1 MKVAEFAI
9 RKWQLTLVLFALL
22 IALGY
27 SALTSIPRAV
37 DPHFPLPVV
46 VVIAGQPGAD
56 AAEVE
61 QTIVKPIEEIMQGLE
76 DVEEINSTSNDGS
89 AVIRAQFDWSGDPDQ
104 YFNDAVRE
112 ITAIRSRLPADLAR
126 LEFRKA
132 RTTNAAVVQ
141 IALVSKG
148 ASWRRMDKYAQD
160 ISEAFSRFQNVRATE
175 IAGLPQPEITVAIKP
190 GRLAELR
197 LPASNIVDA
206 LRLGGADVAGGG
218 VTSGAR
224 RYSVEAGGAFRD
236 LDTIRNLPLR
246 SNDGS
251 TLRLSEVADITWG
264 AEEARSRLSHNGERA
279 IFITAN
285 QKAGTDATRLRDELL
300 VELERQR
307 QFLPPDIEAV
317 LQFDQSRDISKRLKE
332 LTRDFLLALFLV
344 AITLLPLGLRAA
356 SIVMVSIPLSLASGL
371 LAINSIGFNLS
382 QLVVGGFILSLGLL
396 VDDSIV
402 VVENIA
408 RHLRMGK
415 SRAQAAIDATGEIS
429 AAVLGSTGVLVFA
442 FLPMFFLPGGAGQF
456 TKSFIGT
463 IVATVIA
470 SMIISL
476 TIIPFLASRI
486 LRRDA
491 DPEGNAV
498 LKWLMRN
505 IERFY
510 KPLLHKALGAPHR
523 TVWGA
528 LAITLGAF
536 LLVPVLGFSL
546 FPNADASYFRV
557 TIDAEQGA
565 SLDQTGKIVAEV
577 SAILAEES
585 SIKVRAEN
593 VGRRNPSVFYNI
605 LDTAEFPGSGEVLA
619 IMDAWEGQKS
629 MRMVERLRAKFDAI
643 PGARVKLVLFM
654 NGAPINAPVE
664 FRAVGPDLNKLK
676 ILAGQVEAALIKIPG
691 ARDVVNPVATDR
703 IELDMRLDD
712 GKAALLDIPAGAP
725 RRAIRLAL
733 NGERGGT
740 FRDNEGDSYPVTVR
754 LPFKDTQSIS
764 ALDQIYVASR
774 SGQPVSLGEIT
785 SPTLISVPP
794 VIRRRNLERVV
805 EISAQ
810 VQPGVLPAKVTQEA
824 KAEIDKIKLEPGYSV
839 SVGGESEK
847 IDETV
852 SGFGPIILMAVFCI
866 FAILVAEFGRF
877 KEALVVAGVVPLGTF
892 GGLIGLFVTG
902 NNLSFLAI
910 IGFIALV
917 GIEIKN
923 SILLV
928 DFTSQLRREGIAL
941 LDAIERAGEVRFLPV
956 LLTSVTAIGGLL
968 PLALFGGSL
977 YGPLAIVLIGG
988 LISSTLLSRI
998 VTPAMYLLVVRG
1010 DEKKRLRAEVQGQQG
1025 QAIPNVT

>member
-1 MKVAEFAI
+1 MKIAEIAI
-9 RKWQLTLVLFALL
+9 RKWQLTLVLFTLL

-46 VVIAGQPGAD
+46 VVLAGQPGAD
-56 AAEVE
+56 AAEIE

-126 LEFRKA
+126 LEFRKV

-141 IALVSKG
+141 IALVSKT

-160 ISEAFSRFQNVRATE
+160 ISEAFSRFQDVRATE
-175 IAGLPQPEITVAIKP
+175 TAGLPQPEITVAIDS
-190 GRLAELR
+190 GRLSELR
-197 LPASNIVDA
+197 LPATTIVDA
-206 LRLGGADVAGGG
+206 LRAGGADVAGGS

-224 RYSVEAGGAFRD
+224 RFSVEAGGAFRD
-236 LDTIRNLPLR
+236 LETIRNLPLR
-246 SNDGS
+246 SNDG
-251 TLRLSEVADITWG
+251 TVLRLSDVANVAWG
-264 AEEARSRLSHNGERA
+264 AEEARSRLSHNGQRA
-279 IFITAN
+279 IFISAN
-285 QKAGTDATRLRDELL
+285 QKAGTDATRLRDRLL
-300 VELERQR
+300 VELDRQR

-317 LQFDQSRDISKRLKE
+317 VQFDQSRDISKRLRE
-332 LTRDFLLALFLV
+332 LARDFLLALLLV
-344 AITLLPLGLRAA
+344 GLTLLPLGLRAA
-356 SIVMVSIPLSLASGL
+356 AIVMVSIPLSLASGL
-371 LAINSIGFNLS
+371 LAIYAIGFNLS
-382 QLVVGGFILSLGLL
+382 QLVVAGFILSLGLL

-402 VVENIA
+402 VIENIS

-415 SRAQAAIDATGEIS
+415 SRAQAAIDATGEIGP
-429 AAVLGSTGVLVFA
+429 AVLGSTGVLVFA

-463 IVATVIA
+463 IVATVMA
-470 SMIISL
+470 SMVISL

-486 LRRDA
+486 LKRDA
-491 DPEGNAV
+491 DPEGNR
-498 LKWLMRN
+498 LLRWLMHN

-510 KPLLHKALGAPHR
+510 RPLLHRGLSAPHR

-528 LAITLGAF
+528 LAVTVGAF

-546 FPNADASYFRV
+546 FPNADTSYFRV

-565 SLDQTGKIVAEV
+565 SLDETGRIVRQV
-577 SAILAEES
+577 SAILAKEPA
-585 SIKVRAEN
+585 IKVRAEN

-605 LDTAEFPGSGEVLA
+605 LETSEFTGIGEVLA
-619 IMDAWEGQKS
+619 VMDTWEGQKS
-629 MRMVERLRAKFDAI
+629 MRMVERLRAKFDEI
-643 PGARVKLVLFM
+643 PGARIKLVLFM

-664 FRAVGPDLNKLK
+664 FRAVGPDLDKLK
-676 ILAGQVEAALIKIPG
+676 ILALKVETALNKVPG
-691 ARDVVNPVATDR
+691 ARDIVNPVATDR
-703 IELDMRLDD
+703 IELDMQLDE

-740 FRDNEGDSYPVTVR
+740 YRDSEGDSYPVTVR
-754 LPFKDTQSIS
+754 LPLDENQPIS
-764 ALDQIYVASR
+764 ALDRVYVASR
-774 SGQPVSLGEIT
+774 SGQPVSLREI
-785 SPTLISVPP
+785 SNPTLISVPP

-805 EISAQ
+805 EVTAQ
-810 VQPGVLPAKVTQEA
+810 VQPGVLPAKVTQLA
-824 KAEIDKIKLEPGYSV
+824 KTEIDKIKLEPGYSI
-839 SVGGESEK
+839 STGGESEK
-847 IDETV
+847 IDETL
-852 SGFGPIILMAVFCI
+852 SGFGPVVLMAVFCI

-892 GGLIGLFVTG
+892 GGLVALLITG
-902 NNLSFLAI
+902 NNLSFLAV
-910 IGFIALV
+910 IGFIALI

-928 DFTSQLRREGIAL
+928 DFTSQLRREGMEL
-941 LDAIERAGEVRFLPV
+941 LAAIERAGEVRFLPV

-988 LISSTLLSRI
+988 LISSTVLSRI

-1010 DEKKRLRAEVQGQQG
+1010 DDRKSRAMPEGNAG
-1025 QAIPNVT
+1025 YER

>member
-1 MKVAEFAI
+1 MKIAEIAI

-56 AAEVE
+56 AAEIE
-61 QTIVKPIEEIMQGLE
+61 QTIVKPIEEIIQGLE

-126 LEFRKA
+126 LEFRKLK
-132 RTTNAAVVQ
+132 TTNAAVVQ
-141 IALVSKG
+141 IALVSKT

-160 ISEAFSRFQNVRATE
+160 ISEAFSRFKDVRATE
-175 IAGLPQPEITVAIKP
+175 IAGLPRPEITVAIDA

-197 LPASNIVDA
+197 LPATIIVDA
-206 LRLGGADVAGGG
+206 LRSGGADIAGGT

-224 RYSVEAGGAFRD
+224 QFSVEAGGAFRD
-236 LDTIRNLPLR
+236 LEAIRNLPLR
-246 SNDGS
+246 SNEG
-251 TLRLSEVADITWG
+251 TILRLSDVATVAWG
-264 AEEARSRLSHNGERA
+264 AEETRTRLSHNGQRA

-285 QKAGTDATRLRDELL
+285 QKEGTDATRLRDKLL
-300 VELERQR
+300 VELDRQR

-317 LQFDQSRDISKRLKE
+317 LQFDQSRDITKRLRE
-332 LTRDFLLALFLV
+332 LARDFTLALLLV
-344 AITLLPLGLRAA
+344 ALTLLPLGLRAA
-356 SIVMVSIPLSLASGL
+356 AVVMVSIPLSLASGL
-371 LAINSIGFNLS
+371 LAIYVIGFNLS
-382 QLVVGGFILSLGLL
+382 QLVVAGFILSLGLL

-402 VVENIA
+402 VIENIS

-415 SRAQAAIDATGEIS
+415 SRAQAAIDATGEIGP
-429 AAVLGSTGVLVFA
+429 AVLGSTGVLVFA

-456 TKSFIGT
+456 VQSFIGT

-470 SMIISL
+470 SMVISL

-486 LRRDA
+486 LQRNA
-491 DPEGNAV
+491 EAEGNAV
-498 LKWLMRN
+498 LRWLMHN

-510 KPLLHKALGAPHR
+510 RPLLHRGLNAPRR

-528 LAITLGAF
+528 LAITIGAF
-536 LLVPVLGFSL
+536 ALVPVLGFSL
-546 FPNADASYFRV
+546 FPNADTSYFRV
-557 TIDAEQGA
+557 TVDAEQGA
-565 SLDQTGKIVAEV
+565 SLDETGRIVRQV
-577 SAILAEES
+577 SAILAKEPT
-585 SIKVRAEN
+585 IKVRAEN
-593 VGRRNPSVFYNI
+593 VGRRNPSVFYNT
-605 LDTAEFPGSGEVLA
+605 LDTAEFTGAGEVLA
-619 IMDAWEGQKS
+619 VMDAWEGQKS
-629 MRMVERLRAKFDAI
+629 MRMVEQLRAKFDTI
-643 PGARVKLVLFM
+643 PGARIKLVLFM

-664 FRAVGPDLNKLK
+664 FRAVGPDLDKLK
-676 ILAGQVEAALIKIPG
+676 ILAAQVETALNKVPG
-691 ARDVVNPVATDR
+691 ARDIVNPVATDR
-703 IELDMRLDD
+703 IELDMRLDES
-712 GKAALLDIPAGAP
+712 KAALLDIPVGAP

-740 FRDNEGDSYPVTVR
+740 FRDSEGDSYPVTVR
-754 LPFKDTQSIS
+754 LPLNNVQPIS
-764 ALDQIYVASR
+764 ALDQVYVASR
-774 SGQPVSLGEIT
+774 SGQPVSLGEI
-785 SPTLISVPP
+785 SNPTLISVPP
-794 VIRRRNLERVV
+794 VIRRHDLERVV
-805 EISAQ
+805 EVTAQ
-810 VQPGVLPAKVTQEA
+810 VQPGVLPSKVTKLA

-847 IDETV
+847 IDETI
-852 SGFGPIILMAVFCI
+852 SGFGPIILMAIFCI

-892 GGLIGLFVTG
+892 GGLLALLVTG

-928 DFTSQLRREGIAL
+928 DFTSQLRREGMEL
-941 LDAIERAGEVRFLPV
+941 LAAIERAGEVRFLPV

-968 PLALFGGSL
+968 PLALFGGGL
-977 YGPLAIVLIGG
+977 YSPLAIVLIGG
-988 LISSTLLSRI
+988 LISSTVLSRI

-1010 DEKKRLRAEVQGQQG
+1010 DDRKAKAMPEGNTPYEPQ
-1025 QAIPNVT
+1025 

>member
-1 MKVAEFAI
+1 MKIAELAI

-46 VVIAGQPGAD
+46 VVLAGQPGAD
-56 AAEVE
+56 AAEIE

-76 DVEEINSTSNDGS
+76 DLEEINSTSNDGS

-126 LEFRKA
+126 LEFRKV

-141 IALVSKG
+141 IALVSKT

-160 ISEAFSRFQNVRATE
+160 ISEAFSRFQDVRATE
-175 IAGLPQPEITVAIKP
+175 TAGLPQPEITVAIDS

-197 LPASNIVDA
+197 LPATTVVDA
-206 LRLGGADVAGGG
+206 LRSGGAEIAGGA

-224 RYSVEAGGAFRD
+224 RFSVEAGGAFRD
-236 LDTIRNLPLR
+236 LETIRNLPLR
-246 SNDGS
+246 SNDG
-251 TLRLSEVADITWG
+251 TVLRLSEVATVAWG
-264 AEEARSRLSHNGERA
+264 ADEARSRLSHNGQRA
-279 IFITAN
+279 VFIVAN
-285 QKAGTDATRLRDELL
+285 QKAGTDATRLRDRLL
-300 VELERQR
+300 VELDRQR

-317 LQFDQSRDISKRLKE
+317 VQFDQSRDITKRLSE
-332 LTRDFLLALFLV
+332 LARDFMLALFLV
-344 AITLLPLGLRAA
+344 GLTLLPLGLRAA
-356 SIVMVSIPLSLASGL
+356 AIVIVSIPLSLASGL
-371 LAINSIGFNLS
+371 LAIYVIGFNLS
-382 QLVVGGFILSLGLL
+382 QLVVAGFILSLGLL

-402 VVENIA
+402 VIENIS

-415 SRAQAAIDATGEIS
+415 TRAQAAIDATGEIGP
-429 AAVLGSTGVLVFA
+429 AVLGSTGVLVFA

-463 IVATVIA
+463 IVATVMA
-470 SMIISL
+470 SMVISL

-486 LRRDA
+486 LKRNA
-491 DPEGNAV
+491 DDDGNAV
-498 LKWLMRN
+498 LRWLMHN

-510 KPLLHKALGAPHR
+510 RPLLHRGLAAPRR

-528 LAITLGAF
+528 LAVTIGAF

-546 FPNADASYFRV
+546 FPNADTSYFRV
-557 TIDAEQGA
+557 IVDAEQGA
-565 SLDQTGKIVAEV
+565 SLDETDRIVRQV
-577 SAILAEES
+577 SAILAKEPA
-585 SIKVRAEN
+585 IKVRAEN
-593 VGRRNPSVFYNI
+593 VGRRNPAVFYNT
-605 LDTAEFPGSGEVLA
+605 LDTAEFTGAGEVLA

-643 PGARVKLVLFM
+643 PGARIKLVLFM

-664 FRAVGPDLNKLK
+664 FRAVGPDLDKLK
-676 ILAGQVEAALIKIPG
+676 VLASKVEAALQKVPG
-691 ARDVVNPVATDR
+691 ARDIVNPVATDR
-703 IELDMRLDD
+703 IELDMRLDE
-712 GKAALLDIPAGAP
+712 GKAALLDIPVGAP

-740 FRDNEGDSYPVTVR
+740 YRDSEGDSYPVTVR
-754 LPFKDTQSIS
+754 LPLDNAQPIS
-764 ALDQIYVASR
+764 ALDRVYVGSR
-774 SGQPVSLGEIT
+774 SGQPISLGEI
-785 SPTLISVPP
+785 SNPTLISVPP

-805 EISAQ
+805 EVTAQ
-810 VQPGVLPAKVTQEA
+810 VQPGVLAATVTERA
-824 KAEIDKIKLEPGYSV
+824 KAEIDKIKLEPGYAV
-839 SVGGESEK
+839 NVGGESEK
-847 IDETV
+847 IDETI
-852 SGFGPIILMAVFCI
+852 SGFGPIIMMAIFCI

-892 GGLIGLFVTG
+892 GGLLALLITG

-910 IGFIALV
+910 IGFIALI

-928 DFTSQLRREGIAL
+928 DFTSQLRREGMEL
-941 LDAIERAGEVRFLPV
+941 LAAIERAGEVRFLPV

-988 LISSTLLSRI
+988 LISSTVLSRI

-1010 DEKKRLRAEVQGQQG
+1010 DDRKAKAMPEGNAEYGPQ
-1025 QAIPNVT
+1025 

>member
-1 MKVAEFAI
+1 MKIAEIAI

-27 SALTSIPRAV
+27 STLSSIPRAV

-46 VVIAGQPGAD
+46 VVLAGQPGAD

-76 DVEEINSTSNDGS
+76 DIEEINSTSNDGS

-126 LEFRKA
+126 LEFRKV
-132 RTTNAAVVQ
+132 RTTNAAVIQ
-141 IALVSKG
+141 IALVSKT
-148 ASWRRMDKYAQD
+148 ASWRRMDKYARD
-160 ISEAFSRFQNVRATE
+160 ISEALSRFKDVRASE
-175 IAGLPQPEITVAIKP
+175 IVGLPQPEITVAIDP
-190 GRLAELR
+190 GRLSELR
-197 LPASNIVDA
+197 LPATQIVDA
-206 LRLGGADVAGGG
+206 LRAGGADVAGGG

-236 LDTIRNLPLR
+236 LETIRNLPLR
-246 SNDGS
+246 SNDES
-251 TLRLSEVADITWG
+251 ILRLSEVADIAWG

-285 QKAGTDATRLRDELL
+285 QKAGTDATRLRDKL
-300 VELERQR
+300 VIELERQK

-317 LQFDQSRDISKRLKE
+317 VQFDQSRDISKRLRE
-332 LTRDFLLALFLV
+332 LARDFALALFLV
-344 AITLLPLGLRAA
+344 AFTLLPLGFRAA
-356 SIVMVSIPLSLASGL
+356 GIVMVSVPLSLASGL
-371 LAINSIGFNLS
+371 LAIDVIGFNLS
-382 QLVVGGFILSLGLL
+382 QLVVAGFILSLGLL

-402 VVENIA
+402 VVENIS

-415 SRAQAAIDATGEIS
+415 SRALAAIDATGEIGP
-429 AAVLGSTGVLVFA
+429 AVIGSTGVLVFA

-456 TKSFIGT
+456 VKSFIGT

-486 LRRDA
+486 LKRDE
-491 DPEGNAV
+491 DPEGNAL
-498 LKWLMRN
+498 LKWLMHN

-510 KPLLHKALGAPHR
+510 SPWLHRALAAPRR

-528 LAITLGAF
+528 MAITIGAF

-546 FPNADASYFRV
+546 FPNADTSYFRV
-557 TIDAEQGA
+557 IIDAEQGA
-565 SLDQTGKIVAEV
+565 SLDETGRIVAQA
-577 SAILAEES
+577 SAILAKEPA
-585 SIKVRAEN
+585 IKVRAEN
-593 VGRRNPSVFYNI
+593 VGRRNPAVFYNT
-605 LDTAEFPGSGEVLA
+605 LDTAEFTGTGEILA
-619 IMDAWEGQKS
+619 VMDQWEGERS

-643 PGARVKLVLFM
+643 PGARIKLVLFM

-664 FRAVGPDLNKLK
+664 FRAVGPDLDKLK
-676 ILAGQVEAALIKIPG
+676 LLAAKVEAALHKVPG
-691 ARDVVNPVATDR
+691 ARDIVNPVATDR
-703 IELDMRLDD
+703 IELDMRLDE

-733 NGERGGT
+733 SGERGGT
-740 FRDNEGDSYPVTVR
+740 FRDEEGDSYPVTVR
-754 LPFKDTQSIS
+754 LPLDGSQPVS
-764 ALDQIYVASR
+764 ALEKIYVPSR
-774 SGQPVSLGEIT
+774 SGQAVLLGEI
-785 SPTLISVPP
+785 SNPTLVSVPP
-794 VIRRRNLERVV
+794 VIRRHDLERVV
-805 EISAQ
+805 EITAQ
-810 VQPGVLPAKVTQEA
+810 VHPGVLPATVTNKA

-839 SVGGESEK
+839 NVGGESEK

-892 GGLIGLFVTG
+892 GGLLALLITG

-928 DFTSQLRREGIAL
+928 DFTSQLRREGMGL
-941 LDAIERAGEVRFLPV
+941 LEAIERAGQVRFLPV

-988 LISSTLLSRI
+988 LISSTVLSRI

-1010 DEKKRLRAEVQGQQG
+1010 DENKNLRDQDNQEGISHA
-1025 QAIPNVT
+1025 